1 MTTTKKPPPTLAEL
15 EARALAGEPVDPEE
29 WTRARALAELAEL
42 KTRAAREAAEREAE
56 AKRLAE
62 IRQIR
67 DDVLNA
73 AADVDDTADL
83 ALIAEA
89 AERIIRRHQRLAD
102 VARDARSRLARLGVP
117 ERHTVEGIRWRQ
129 AGMGYAD
136 SVEVEGRTISIIST
150 PGRPLAAALDDACR
164 RAGINSRL
172 LGPFVQLNYT
182 RPPTPE
188 ELEARERAAAAARA
202 AALARIAAGG
212 QGARKSE

>member
-1 MTTTKKPPPTLAEL
+1 MTTTQTPTLAEL
-15 EARALAGEPVDPEE
+15 EARILRGEPVDPGE

-42 KTRAAREAAEREAE
+42 KARAEREAAEREAE
-56 AKRLAE
+56 TRRLAE

-67 DDVLNA
+67 ADVLAA
-73 AADVDDTADL
+73 AADVDDTADI

-102 VARDARSRLARLGVP
+102 VVRDARTRLARLGVP
-117 ERHTVEGIRWRQ
+117 ERRTVEGIRWRQ

-136 SVEVEGRTISIIST
+136 SVEVDGRVISIIAT
-150 PGRPLAAALDDACR
+150 PGRPIAAALDDACR
-164 RAGINSRL
+164 RAGINPHM
-172 LGPFVQLNYT
+172 LGPFVQLNYS

-202 AALARIAAGG
+202 AALARIAARGER
-212 QGARKSE
+212 Q